1 LVQERTLA
9 RLSSDAATVE
19 DFFADFATLTLGSG
33 AAGMV
38 MGRADRHP
46 EGHRFMGG
54 VGRAATEHN
63 HLCVGD
69 MDRMVTDS
77 KGLLLAGLEVA
88 QATMKEA
95 AQDFD
100 WDRMDHYIMHQV
112 STVHCGAMIEALNLD
127 PTKVPLSFPDRGN
140 IGPAAIPI
148 TLAMHVDQIAAGQ
161 RVLLLGMGS
170 GINAAVA
177 EIRW

>member
-1 LVQERTLA
+1 
-9 RLSSDAATVE
+9 
-19 DFFADFATLTLGSG
+19 
-33 AAGMV
+33 
-38 MGRADRHP
+38 
-46 EGHRFMGG
+46 
-54 VGRAATEHN
+54 
-63 HLCVGD
+63 

-77 KGLLLAGLEVA
+77 RGLLMAGVEVA
-88 QATMKEA
+88 TAIMKEA
-95 AQDFD
+95 AEEFD
-100 WDRMDHYIMHQV
+100 WDDMDHYIMHQV